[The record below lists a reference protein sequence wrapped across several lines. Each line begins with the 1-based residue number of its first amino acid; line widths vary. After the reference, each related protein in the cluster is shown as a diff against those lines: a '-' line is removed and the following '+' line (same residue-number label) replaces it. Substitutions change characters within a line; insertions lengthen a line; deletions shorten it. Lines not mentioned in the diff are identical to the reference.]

1 MKYTYSDLIASLKY
15 LEDEGYIERFYD
27 ENGQECVR
35 IADGAENAR
44 I

>member
-1 MKYTYSDLIASLKY
+1 MKYNYSDFIACLKY

-35 IADGAENAR
+35 IAEGAENAK